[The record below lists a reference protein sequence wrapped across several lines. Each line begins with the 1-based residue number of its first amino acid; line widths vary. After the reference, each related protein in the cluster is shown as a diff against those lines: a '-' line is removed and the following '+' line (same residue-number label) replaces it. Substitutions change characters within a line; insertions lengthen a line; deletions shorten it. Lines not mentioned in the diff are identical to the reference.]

1 MKLLVDHTIN
11 ELYCA
16 YGEFSIESLG
26 SYMDRMNLNI
36 HDRWGHSM
44 ISSSVCIFY
53 EIENH
58 DPFECEQN
66 NNCIL
71 LQI

>member
-16 YGEFSIESLG
+16 YGEIFIGSLG
-26 SYMDRMNLNI
+26 YDRL
-36 HDRWGHSM
+36 GYSM
-44 ISSSVCIFY
+44 ITSSVCIFY